1 MSFCESQSPKR
12 GERSRRRLYL
22 VTRVVNLQ
30 GESTESDVVVA
41 ASNKFYS
48 SRMAPFK
55 EANCTPPL
63 AAPRHHHQAH
73 RHATRSIT
81 RRQARIRP
89 AGACLLRWGSCL
101 PRQEN
106 RYIGSDFCRV
116 SLLRR
121 IIRAARASSWLIL
134 ARQDLDR
141 HPFAPRSFGL
151 LLSPESRA

>member
-1 MSFCESQSPKR
+1 MCKLLNRHTASAFGVERGIYGLLVRPGPPLFPLASPRPSHWSAQSW
-12 GERSRRRLYL
+12 
-22 VTRVVNLQ
+22 
-30 GESTESDVVVA
+30 A
-41 ASNKFYS
+41 
-48 SRMAPFK
+48 APFK

-101 PRQEN
+101 PRREN
-106 RYIGSDFCRV
+106 RYIGSDLCRV